1 MSRFWIHLPQTMKL
15 LMIVYANMEE
25 QKYLIYT
32 HIYIYSLHKVTLT
45 VHRDIFNIHVQVHN
59 GQKGV
64 YDHPSPNHPQRQDK
78 KRPLQCAGN
87 LSLEVVSS

>member
-1 MSRFWIHLPQTMKL
+1 MSRFWIHLPQTIKL
-15 LMIVYANMEE
+15 LMIVNANMEE

-32 HIYIYSLHKVTLT
+32 YIYSLHKVTLT
-45 VHRDIFNIHVQVHN
+45 VHRDMFNIHVQVHN

-64 YDHPSPNHPQRQDK
+64 YDHPSPNHTQRQDK

-87 LSLEVVSS
+87 LSLEVVPS